1 MEEIVVIVGAGPS
14 GLSTSACLNLL
25 NIPNIILERE
35 NVYASLWKERSY
47 DRLKLHLAKQFC
59 HLPHM
64 PYPPNAPTFVPRQE
78 FIRYIDDYVSTFNI
92 KPKYHRS
99 VVSAKYDT
107 FHQKWRIEVTNTM
120 TGEVELY
127 LAKFLV
133 IATGENSKG
142 YIPRVQGL
150 EGFEGKV
157 MHSSQY
163 KSGAEYSGMKVLVVG
178 CGNSG
183 MEIAYDLSNYGAST
197 SIVVRSRFHV
207 LTKEMVYLGMVLL
220 KYLPVSC
227 VDPLIN
233 TLSYLS
239 YGDLSKY
246 GIHRPAAGAFEI
258 KAKAG
263 RSPVID
269 VGTVEGIK
277 NGLITVMPGIS
288 RIEKNNIVFD
298 NDTKRHHFDA
308 IVFATGYRST
318 VNNWLTDDHD
328 SLLGKSGM
336 PKNPFPNH
344 WKGANGLYCAGL
356 SRRGLAGVS
365 TDAEAIAK
373 DIKNS
378 LFS

>member
-1 MEEIVVIVGAGPS
+1 MEEIVVIVGAGTS
-14 GLSTSACLNLL
+14 GLATSACLNLL

-99 VVSAKYDT
+99 VESAKYET

-120 TGEVELY
+120 TGEAELCF
-127 LAKFLV
+127 AKFLV

-142 YIPRVQGL
+142 FIPLVHGL
-150 EGFEGKV
+150 ESFEGKRI
-157 MHSSQY
+157 HSSQY
-163 KSGAEYSGMKVLVVG
+163 KSGAEYSGKKVLVVG

-220 KYLPVSC
+220 KYLPVR
-227 VDPLIN
+227 
-233 TLSYLS
+233 Y
-239 YGDLSKY
+239 LSKY
-246 GIHRPAAGAFEI
+246 GIHRPTAGVFEI
-258 KAKAG
+258 KAKVG

-269 VGTVEGIK
+269 VGTVEKIK
-277 NGLITVMPGIS
+277 NGVITVMPGIS
-288 RIEKNNIVFD
+288 RIEKNSIVFD
-298 NDTKRHHFDA
+298 NDTKKHHFDA
-308 IVFATGYRST
+308 IIFATGYRST
-318 VNNWLTDDHD
+318 VHNWLTDDDD
-328 SLLGKSGM
+328 SLLG
-336 PKNPFPNH
+336 KNPFPNH

-365 TDAEAIAK
+365 MDAEAIAN
-373 DIKNS
+373 DIKNYV
-378 LFS
+378 FS

>member
-1 MEEIVVIVGAGPS
+1 MEEVVVIVGAGPS
-14 GLSTSACLNLL
+14 GLATSACLNLL

-92 KPKYHRS
+92 KLKYHRS
-99 VVSAKYDT
+99 VESAKYDT
-107 FHQKWRIEVTNTM
+107 FHQKWRLEVMNTM

-127 LAKFLV
+127 YAKFLV

-142 YIPRVQGL
+142 FIPRVQGS

-163 KSGAEYSGMKVLVVG
+163 KSGAEYSGKKVLV
-178 CGNSG
+178 
-183 MEIAYDLSNYGAST
+183 
-197 SIVVRSRFHV
+197 FHV

-233 TLSYLS
+233 TISYLS
-239 YGDLSKY
+239 YG
-246 GIHRPAAGAFEI
+246 
-258 KAKAG
+258 
-263 RSPVID
+263 V
-269 VGTVEGIK
+269 
-277 NGLITVMPGIS
+277 ITVFIIS
-288 RIEKNNIVFD
+288 TPSFRRHHFFFLLGKCNIVFD
-298 NDTKRHHFDA
+298 NDTKSHHFDA
-308 IVFATGYRST
+308 I
-318 VNNWLTDDHD
+318 DDYD

-336 PKNPFPNH
+336 PKNPFPDH

-356 SRRGLAGVS
+356 SRR
-365 TDAEAIAK
+365 
-373 DIKNS
+373 
-378 LFS
+378 

>member
-14 GLSTSACLNLL
+14 GLATSACLNLL
-25 NIPNIILERE
+25 NIPNVILERE

-120 TGEVELY
+120 TGEVD
-127 LAKFLV
+127 
-133 IATGENSKG
+133 KG

-163 KSGAEYSGMKVLVVG
+163 KSGAEYSGKKVLVVG

-197 SIVVRSRFHV
+197 CIVVRSRFHV
-207 LTKEMVYLGMVLL
+207 LTKEMLYLGMVLL
-220 KYLPVSC
+220 KFLPVSY

-239 YGDLSKY
+239 YGDLTKY

-269 VGTVEGIK
+269 VGTIERIK
-277 NGLITVMPGIS
+277 SGMI
-288 RIEKNNIVFD
+288 
-298 NDTKRHHFDA
+298 
-308 IVFATGYRST
+308 
-318 VNNWLTDDHD
+318 TDDHD

-336 PKNPFPNH
+336 PKNPFPYH

-356 SRRGLAGVS
+356 SRRGLAGIS
-365 TDAEAIAK
+365 MDAEAIAK

-378 LFS
+378 FFS

>member
-1 MEEIVVIVGAGPS
+1 MEEVVVIVGAGPS
-14 GLSTSACLNLL
+14 GLATSACLNLL

-35 NVYASLWKERSY
+35 NVYASLWKDRSY

-59 HLPHM
+59 HLPRM

-78 FIRYIDDYVSTFNI
+78 FIRYIDDYVSTFKI

-107 FHQKWRIEVTNTM
+107 LHQKWSIEVTNTM
-120 TGEVELY
+120 TGVVELY
-127 LAKFLV
+127 FAKFLV

-150 EGFEGKV
+150 ESFEGKV
-157 MHSSQY
+157 IQY
-163 KSGAEYSGMKVLVVG
+163 KSGTEYNGKKVLVVG

-220 KYLPVSC
+220 KYLPVRC

-269 VGTVEGIK
+269 VGTVERIK
-277 NGLITVMPGIS
+277 NRS
-288 RIEKNNIVFD
+288 D
-298 NDTKRHHFDA
+298 Y
-308 IVFATGYRST
+308 VFATGYRST

-336 PKNPFPNH
+336 PKNSFPDH

-365 TDAEAIAK
+365 MDAEAIAN
-373 DIKNS
+373 DIKKIRIQLNS
-378 LFS
+378 LGIQKREQQKQMIRS